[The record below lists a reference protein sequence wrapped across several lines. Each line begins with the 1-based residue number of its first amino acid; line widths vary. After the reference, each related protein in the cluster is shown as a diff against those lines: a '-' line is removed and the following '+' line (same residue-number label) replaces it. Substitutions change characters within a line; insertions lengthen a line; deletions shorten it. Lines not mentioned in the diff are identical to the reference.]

1 MGEDST
7 LYGEGGG
14 GGGGG
19 GGVNFGPVTSSR
31 TFWEPRGYL
40 ILSSAQASFAWPSV
54 DVCLVVADIFYPLLR
69 ISRSLLNSFR
79 YITGEAS
86 LVSILR

>member
-7 LYGEGGG
+7 LSGEGGG
-14 GGGGG
+14 GGE
-19 GGVNFGPVTSSR
+19 GVNLGPVTSSR
-31 TFWEPRGYL
+31 TFWEPRVYL

-54 DVCLVVADIFYPLLR
+54 DMCLVVAGIFYPLLR
-69 ISRSLLNSFR
+69 ISRGLLNSFR